1 MVYAYLEDNMDTLS
15 FSLDNLKRRIYD
27 PKTRKNFDE
36 IYKCYVNGCCR
47 SAMVMLWSVVV
58 CDLLFKLQ
66 EMIDIYSDEPSKKI
80 INDIKE
86 EQIKN
91 PYSSLWEKNILEE
104 VYQKT
109 HLLDTASK
117 EVLNHIMRIRNM
129 CTHPVLND
137 NNQLYEPTADLTRG
151 YIIASVN
158 YLLAKPPF
166 LSQKITSTLLK
177 DIESI
182 KNIFPDDKSF
192 KIYLNSKY
200 FSALKGDDVAKVFR
214 DLWRIVFNKNNDD
227 TIKNRD
233 INYRA
238 LIILYDKEKNIINDE
253 IQQNQSIYSNI
264 LTDDDIIEKLI
275 LFLSIKPMIYRALS
289 TATQQII
296 RKACEVSLN
305 NFAVA
310 FFLSES
316 ETPENHLKDVIGK
329 IKSSSIDQFKN
340 TIIGEQQFEL
350 IENVCLELDRLDI
363 YRELK
368 ILYYVISPE
377 YIEANRRFYECIEP
391 YSDSYT
397 EQELI
402 ILLEGINS
410 NSQIY
415 GRGKF
420 SYDDKLVI
428 EKAMQKY
435 PNISLM
441 NYDNLKNRL
450 PDI

>member
-1 MVYAYLEDNMDTLS
+1 
-15 FSLDNLKRRIYD
+15 
-27 PKTRKNFDE
+27 
-36 IYKCYVNGCCR
+36 
-47 SAMVMLWSVVV
+47 
-58 CDLLFKLQ
+58 
-66 EMIDIYSDEPSKKI
+66 
-80 INDIKE
+80 
-86 EQIKN
+86 
-91 PYSSLWEKNILEE
+91 
-104 VYQKT
+104 
-109 HLLDTASK
+109 
-117 EVLNHIMRIRNM
+117 M
-129 CTHPVLND
+129 CAHPVLND

-151 YIIASVN
+151 YIIDSVN

-238 LIILYDKEKNIINDE
+238 LIILYDKEKDIINDE
-253 IQQNQSIYSNI
+253 IQQNPSIYSNI

-316 ETPENHLKDVIGK
+316 ETPENHLIDVIGN

-363 YRELK
+363 YRQLK
-368 ILYYVISPE
+368 IMYYVISSSFKQ
-377 YIEANRRFYECIEP
+377 ADLRFPKCIEP

-402 ILLEGINS
+402 MLLEGINS
-410 NSQIY
+410 NDQIY
-415 GRGKF
+415 KRNKF
-420 SYDDKLVI
+420 SDDDKLVI
-428 EKAMQKY
+428 EKAMEKY

>member
-1 MVYAYLEDNMDTLS
+1 
-15 FSLDNLKRRIYD
+15 
-27 PKTRKNFDE
+27 
-36 IYKCYVNGCCR
+36 
-47 SAMVMLWSVVV
+47 
-58 CDLLFKLQ
+58 
-66 EMIDIYSDEPSKKI
+66 
-80 INDIKE
+80 
-86 EQIKN
+86 
-91 PYSSLWEKNILEE
+91 
-104 VYQKT
+104 
-109 HLLDTASK
+109 
-117 EVLNHIMRIRNM
+117 
-129 CTHPVLND
+129 
-137 NNQLYEPTADLTRG
+137 
-151 YIIASVN
+151 
-158 YLLAKPPF
+158 
-166 LSQKITSTLLK
+166 
-177 DIESI
+177 
-182 KNIFPDDKSF
+182 
-192 KIYLNSKY
+192 
-200 FSALKGDDVAKVFR
+200 
-214 DLWRIVFNKNNDD
+214 
-227 TIKNRD
+227 
-233 INYRA
+233 
-238 LIILYDKEKNIINDE
+238 
-253 IQQNQSIYSNI
+253 
-264 LTDDDIIEKLI
+264 
-275 LFLSIKPMIYRALS
+275 MIYRALS

-350 IENVCLELDRLDI
+350 IENICLELDRLDI

-377 YIEANRRFYECIEP
+377 YREANRRFYECIEP

>member
-1 MVYAYLEDNMDTLS
+1 M
-15 FSLDNLKRRIYD
+15 
-27 PKTRKNFDE
+27 
-36 IYKCYVNGCCR
+36 
-47 SAMVMLWSVVV
+47 
-58 CDLLFKLQ
+58 
-66 EMIDIYSDEPSKKI
+66 
-80 INDIKE
+80 
-86 EQIKN
+86 
-91 PYSSLWEKNILEE
+91 
-104 VYQKT
+104 
-109 HLLDTASK
+109 
-117 EVLNHIMRIRNM
+117 
-129 CTHPVLND
+129 
-137 NNQLYEPTADLTRG
+137 
-151 YIIASVN
+151 
-158 YLLAKPPF
+158 
-166 LSQKITSTLLK
+166 
-177 DIESI
+177 
-182 KNIFPDDKSF
+182 
-192 KIYLNSKY
+192 
-200 FSALKGDDVAKVFR
+200 
-214 DLWRIVFNKNNDD
+214 FNKNNDD

-253 IQQNQSIYSNI
+253 IQQNQSIYSNV

-329 IKSSSIDQFKN
+329 IKLSSIDQFKN
-340 TIIGEQQFEL
+340 TIGEQQFEL
-350 IENVCLELDRLDI
+350 IENICLELGRLDI

-368 ILYYVISPE
+368 IMYYIISPG
-377 YIEANRRFYECIEP
+377 YKEANRRFYECIEP

-415 GRGKF
+415 GRGNF
-420 SYDDKLVI
+420 SNNDKLVI
-428 EKAMQKY
+428 EKAMEKY

>member
-1 MVYAYLEDNMDTLS
+1 
-15 FSLDNLKRRIYD
+15 
-27 PKTRKNFDE
+27 
-36 IYKCYVNGCCR
+36 
-47 SAMVMLWSVVV
+47 
-58 CDLLFKLQ
+58 
-66 EMIDIYSDEPSKKI
+66 
-80 INDIKE
+80 
-86 EQIKN
+86 
-91 PYSSLWEKNILEE
+91 
-104 VYQKT
+104 
-109 HLLDTASK
+109 
-117 EVLNHIMRIRNM
+117 M
-129 CTHPVLND
+129 CAHPVLND

-151 YIIASVN
+151 YIIDSVN

-264 LTDDDIIEKLI
+264 LTDDDIIEKLT

-363 YRELK
+363 YRQLK
-368 ILYYVISPE
+368 IMYYVISSSFKQ
-377 YIEANRRFYECIEP
+377 ADLRFPKCIEP

-402 ILLEGINS
+402 MLLEGINS
-410 NSQIY
+410 NDQIY
-415 GRGKF
+415 KRNKF
-420 SYDDKLVI
+420 SDDDKLVI
-428 EKAMQKY
+428 EKAMEKY

>member
-1 MVYAYLEDNMDTLS
+1 
-15 FSLDNLKRRIYD
+15 
-27 PKTRKNFDE
+27 
-36 IYKCYVNGCCR
+36 
-47 SAMVMLWSVVV
+47 
-58 CDLLFKLQ
+58 
-66 EMIDIYSDEPSKKI
+66 
-80 INDIKE
+80 
-86 EQIKN
+86 
-91 PYSSLWEKNILEE
+91 
-104 VYQKT
+104 
-109 HLLDTASK
+109 
-117 EVLNHIMRIRNM
+117 
-129 CTHPVLND
+129 
-137 NNQLYEPTADLTRG
+137 
-151 YIIASVN
+151 
-158 YLLAKPPF
+158 
-166 LSQKITSTLLK
+166 
-177 DIESI
+177 
-182 KNIFPDDKSF
+182 
-192 KIYLNSKY
+192 
-200 FSALKGDDVAKVFR
+200 
-214 DLWRIVFNKNNDD
+214 
-227 TIKNRD
+227 
-233 INYRA
+233 
-238 LIILYDKEKNIINDE
+238 
-253 IQQNQSIYSNI
+253 
-264 LTDDDIIEKLI
+264 
-275 LFLSIKPMIYRALS
+275 MIYRALS

-305 NFAVA
+305 NFAVT

-377 YIEANRRFYECIEP
+377 YREANRRFYECIEP

-415 GRGKF
+415 GRGNF
-420 SYDDKLVI
+420 SYDDNLVI
-428 EKAMQKY
+428 EKAMEKY

-450 PDI
+450 LDI